1 MPALPMSDRLAALD
15 TAVSVLRHRVGAAP
29 DVAIVLGSGL
39 GDFASTLVDAT
50 TLPYGDIPGWP
61 SSSVVGHAGTLVV
74 GTHSSGARVAALSG
88 RAHLYEGHHV
98 TRAVFGVRT
107 MVRWGVPRVVLTN
120 AAGGINTAFTQGALM
135 LIEDH
140 INMLGANPLVGPNV
154 DDLGV
159 RFPDMTYVYDRD
171 LRALALE
178 AAASAG
184 VTLQRGVYLAT
195 LGPSYETPAEIRAFR
210 ALGADAVGMS
220 TVPEAIAARHMG
232 AAVAGISCIT
242 NPAAGVVDEPL
253 DHNDVMATATRVRGQ
268 FIALLDAFI
277 GRMVTRR

>member
-1 MPALPMSDRLAALD
+1 MSDLLHAID
-15 TAVSVLRHRVGAAP
+15 NAVSVLRQRAGKAP

-39 GDFASTLVDAT
+39 GDFAETLRDAVV
-50 TLPYGDIPGWP
+50 LPYAAIPDWP
-61 SSSVVGHAGTLVV
+61 SSSVVGHAGKLVV
-74 GTHSSGARVAALSG
+74 GRHASGARVAALSG
-88 RAHLYEGHHV
+88 RTHLYEGHHV
-98 TRAVFGVRT
+98 SRAVFGVRA
-107 MVRWGVPRVVLTN
+107 MVRWGVPRLVLTN
-120 AAGGINTAFTQGALM
+120 AAGGINTDFTRGALM
-135 LIEDH
+135 LIDDH
-140 INMLGANPLVGPNV
+140 INLLGANPLVGPNI

-171 LRALALE
+171 LRRLAVE
-178 AAASAG
+178 AAAS
-184 VTLQRGVYLAT
+184 VQVPLQRGVYLAT
-195 LGPSYETPAEIRAFR
+195 MGPSYETPAEIRAFR

-253 DHNDVMATATRVRGQ
+253 HHDEVMDTAARVRGQ

-277 GRMVTRR
+277 ARMVAA

>member
-1 MPALPMSDRLAALD
+1 MPTILETLD
-15 TAVSVLRHRVGAAP
+15 QAVSFLRERAGAAP
-29 DVAIVLGSGL
+29 DVAVVLGSGL
-39 GDFASTLVDAT
+39 GDFAETLSAAT
-50 TLPYGDIPGWP
+50 VLPYEDVPGWP
-61 SSSVVGHAGTLVV
+61 SSAIVGHAGKLVV
-74 GTHSSGARVAALSG
+74 GTHRSGARVAALAG

-98 TRAVFGVRT
+98 SRAVFGVRA
-107 MVRWGVPRVVLTN
+107 MVRWGVPRVLLTN
-120 AAGGINTAFTQGALM
+120 AAGGINKAFTQGALM

-140 INMLGANPLVGPNV
+140 INLLGTNPLVGPNEEA
-154 DDLGV
+154 LGS

-171 LRALALE
+171 LRAMALAAAE
-178 AAASAG
+178 AAG
-184 VTLQRGVYLAT
+184 VPLERGVYLAT

-210 ALGADAVGMS
+210 TMGADAVGMS

-253 DHNDVMATATRVRGQ
+253 RHEDVMETAARVRGQ

-277 GRMVTRR
+277 ARMVAR